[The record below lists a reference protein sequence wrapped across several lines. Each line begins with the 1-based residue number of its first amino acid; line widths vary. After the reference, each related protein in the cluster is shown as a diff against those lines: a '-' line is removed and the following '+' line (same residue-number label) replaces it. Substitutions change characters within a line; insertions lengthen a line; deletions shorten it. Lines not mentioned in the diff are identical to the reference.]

1 MMSPKAVVV
10 SASALLAAAA
20 VAGCSGWSYS
30 PAMRGNPYVEGIN
43 RGSLNEAA
51 PRAPGNFSQSLAGEY
66 SGLANE
72 VAKTPTT
79 NASGDWDDAD
89 YFSRKG
95 LAAQRGEAVPPENN
109 ANWLIPLENGYGFR
123 TQLADGRGRLVKA
136 LDGGGRSEKP
146 ALAARAQSRYDCWV
160 WEMEKDWKK
169 GSNGT
174 CRAEFLTALD
184 EMENPPKS
192 GTTEPRQ
199 YNVYFNFD
207 KYNLTP
213 EAQQIVESVAGAV
226 QRDDSARIDLV
237 GKADRVGTDAYN
249 MKLSERRANT
259 VRDALAADGVS
270 ADRIGVRWVGE
281 REPPVPTADGVYEP
295 RNRVVTMTLSTSATT
310 VSSNAPTIASGTS
323 NPPGAGAKFTS
334 GSGPRS
340 NDRQSGGGLSPPN
353 MW

>member
-1 MMSPKAVVV
+1 
-10 SASALLAAAA
+10 
-20 VAGCSGWSYS
+20 
-30 PAMRGNPYVEGIN
+30 
-43 RGSLNEAA
+43 
-51 PRAPGNFSQSLAGEY
+51 
-66 SGLANE
+66 
-72 VAKTPTT
+72 
-79 NASGDWDDAD
+79 
-89 YFSRKG
+89 
-95 LAAQRGEAVPPENN
+95 
-109 ANWLIPLENGYGFR
+109 
-123 TQLADGRGRLVKA
+123 
-136 LDGGGRSEKP
+136 
-146 ALAARAQSRYDCWV
+146 
-160 WEMEKDWKK
+160 
-169 GSNGT
+169 
-174 CRAEFLTALD
+174 
-184 EMENPPKS
+184 
-192 GTTEPRQ
+192 

-281 REPPVPTADGVYEP
+281 RDPPVPTADGVYEP

-323 NPPGAGAKFTS
+323 NPPGAGAKFLS